1 MAITLSGIDLGDL
14 AARTG
19 REWLLTNG
27 LGGYAAGTV
36 SGVATRRYHGLLVAA
51 LSPPRGRHVLVS
63 HLDETVVDGYR
74 HTALS
79 SHAFPGA
86 VTPDGWRHITRFAL
100 APLPTWDF
108 AVDDLR
114 IERSIAMLHGTH
126 TVVVRYRHVAGPRA
140 VSLRLRPFG
149 VWRDFH
155 HHTRG
160 SAAAKLAAETDP
172 ARPGEAVLRPYPTM
186 PAVRM
191 RAPGVFHPSPDWWR
205 DFEHAA
211 ESARGLDDRE
221 DAFTPGEFVVALGP
235 AETVYVALTTE
246 ATLPDDLGAAFD
258 AEADRLGSLAPAD
271 EPDPRVRALLR
282 AVDAYRC
289 DRANPPALL
298 AGYPWFEDWGRD
310 TLIAFT
316 GVYLVPGRY
325 DDARRL
331 LAAFARY
338 VDQGMVPN
346 RFPDGGG
353 GHADYNTVDAPLWLF
368 HAARR
373 YAQYTGDLDFLRD
386 TMAPALEDIV
396 AHYTRGTR
404 YDIRVG
410 ADGLVYAGNPGTQ
423 LTWMDAKVGDQVF
436 TPRHGAPVEIN
447 ALWHA
452 GRRTLA
458 WLYDRVGDTARARAH
473 RAAADAHAAA
483 FRAAFWNA
491 PVAYLFDVVRP
502 WAGATPRCAPTPS
515 TPRPCPAT
523 CSPPRPAP
531 RCWGGRGA
539 SWWSRW
545 RCGRCRRTTR
555 RTAGATGATRTAAT
569 ARTTR
574 ARPGPSSSGPT
585 RAPSC
590 APRGGCTPATP
601 RPSQTPAPRCTSA
614 SPPSIAPCTTTAWG
628 TSRRSSKATRRT
640 TPSAASPRPGA
651 TPRCSASCTKT
662 STAAA
667 PPTRSDYSGSAHP
680 KGSAAGSEP
689 QRTRGS

>member
-79 SHAFPGA
+79 SHAFPGT

-155 HHTRG
+155 HHTRA
-160 SAAAKLAAETDP
+160 SAATNLAAETDP

-423 LTWMDAKVGDQVF
+423 LTAPPSG
-436 TPRHGAPVEIN
+436 TPPSPTPSTSCAP
-447 ALWHA
+447 
-452 GRRTLA
+452 T
-458 WLYDRVGDTARARAH
+458 
-473 RAAADAHAAA
+473 
-483 FRAAFWNA
+483 
-491 PVAYLFDVVRP
+491 
-502 WAGATPRCAPTPS
+502 GATPRCAPTPS

-539 SWWSRW
+539 SWSCRW
-545 RCGRCRRTTR
+545 RCGRCHRTTR
-555 RTAGATGATRTAAT
+555 RTVGATAATHTAAT

-628 TSRRSSKATRRT
+628 TSQRSSKATRRT

-667 PPTRSDYSGSAHP
+667 PPIRSDYSGSAQP